1 MDKDNNLSNLNDS
14 LFKQLER
21 LNDDET
27 LKDNFEKEI
36 ERTKAITSVA
46 QTIINN
52 ANLALNVIKYT
63 SENQTNLNTV
73 PKMLQNK

>member
-1 MDKDNNLSNLNDS
+1 MDNNLSNLNDS

-21 LNDDET
+21 LNDDEK

-63 SENQTNLNTV
+63 SENQTNTNSV